1 MVEPLITCPSC
12 KTEIK
17 LTESLAAPLLATTR
31 KGYEDRLAAKDA
43 EVANKAAQLDQQR
56 HQLDE
61 AKAQFDILVST
72 KVEAERQKI
81 AALEAEK
88 ANKAA
93 ADAMDAKSRELA
105 DANNRLVEQGS
116 KLAEAQKAQ
125 ADFLKKSRELE
136 DAQRELDLTVEKRVQ
151 DTIGEVRLKARQE
164 AEDTLKLKV
173 TEKEEQIAAMQRQIE
188 ELRRRAEQGSQQL
201 QGEAL
206 ELELEQALR
215 AKFPMDMIEA
225 VAKGDS
231 GADVLHRIVG
241 PIGQSCG
248 AILWESKRTKNW
260 SDGWL
265 AKLRADQRNARAD
278 IAILVSSVRPKGLE
292 TFGLVDGIWI
302 VEPRLAIPLV
312 IALRNN
318 LIEIAGVRQA
328 QDGQQTKMELVY
340 AYLTGPKFR
349 HRFEAIIEKF
359 TDMREDLDKE
369 RKLMMKQWAKR
380 EAQIET
386 VLESTAGMYGDL
398 QGIAG
403 KALLDIEGMEIPLIE
418 GE

>member
-1 MVEPLITCPSC
+1 MEAKSKELHDANT
-12 KTEIK
+12 
-17 LTESLAAPLLATTR
+17 
-31 KGYEDRLAAKDA
+31 RLA
-43 EVANKAAQLDQQR
+43 
-56 HQLDE
+56 
-61 AKAQFDILVST
+61 
-72 KVEAERQKI
+72 
-81 AALEAEK
+81 
-88 ANKAA
+88 
-93 ADAMDAKSRELA
+93 
-105 DANNRLVEQGS
+105 EQAG

-125 ADFLKKSRELE
+125 ADFLKKTRDLE

-151 DTIGEVRLKARQE
+151 DTIAEVRLKARQE
-164 AEDTLKLKV
+164 AEESLKLKV

-188 ELRRRAEQGSQQL
+188 ELRRKAEQGSQQL
-201 QGEAL
+201 KGEVL

-215 AKFPMDMIEA
+215 SKFPMDVIEA
-225 VAKGDS
+225 VAKGES

-265 AKLRADQRNARAD
+265 AKLRADQRNAHAD
-278 IAILVSSVRPKGLE
+278 IAILVSSVRPKDLD

-312 IALRNN
+312 IALRNS
-318 LIEIAGVRQA
+318 LVEIAGVRQA

-349 HRFEAIIEKF
+349 HRVEAIIEKF
-359 TDMREDLDKE
+359 SDMRDDLERE

-380 EAQIET
+380 EAQIAT
-386 VLESTAGMYGDL
+386 VLDATAGMYGDL

-403 KALLDIEGMEIPLIE
+403 KALLDIEGMDILLIE